1 MKAVQ
6 TSMLMF
12 MQQPK
17 QQFIIPVYQRTYK
30 WTRLN
35 CKQLLDDIRRVSTDE
50 NKTHFIGSIVYIT
63 DEYYQATK
71 INQLSIIDGQQ
82 RITTISLLLLAMC
95 KYLKE
100 NPNKFDTT
108 PEELFNEYLI
118 NNTYKSKHG
127 EDYIKLELTKHD
139 KDIYFKLIKND
150 VVENMTHNIY
160 SNYKYFY
167 ETIKKYSYDIDK
179 IYNGIAKLMIVDVSL
194 VRTQDDPQLI
204 FESLNSTGVKL
215 TQADL
220 IRNYLLMDLESEFQN
235 RIYNDFWFQIEN
247 KLRDDKEELSEFIRD
262 YLTIKHEKIP
272 NKSEVYIEF
281 KKYFAKNFS
290 RCEED
295 IEKLVKEL
303 YSYSNIYEKIIRRQ
317 EKKLQ
322 INQYLIDFDDLDLKV
337 INPLLLKLYYDYEV
351 NIINEEQFVYVL
363 NLLESCIVRRI
374 ICTAPTN
381 SLSKIFLNLIKNIN
395 DTNYIESIEKIL
407 MSREGNQRFPRND
420 EFEDKFILK
429 DVYNL
434 KPSNRRFIL
443 DKLENFESKEIL
455 NIEAFTIE
463 HIMPQSTNL
472 SDKWVNAL
480 GQNWKEIHS
489 KYLHTIGNLS
499 LTRYNSEM
507 SNKFFTE
514 KRDIKGGFKDSMC
527 WLNKDLKDL
536 DTWNENEIVKR
547 AKMLVATAKKIWKM
561 PTIEDMKNDYNQ
573 VLDFEDE
580 WKFKIPKYFT
590 FMDERYEI
598 KDITHLYLKAIGL
611 MYNFDPEVF
620 LDIMNDELIINKRMF
635 SNDADIFYG
644 NSPQLSDTLFF
655 INTNFNSNSK
665 KNNLLTLINKIGFN
679 EDDFIIYL

>member
-6 TSMLMF
+6 TSMLLF

-118 NNTYKSKHG
+118 NNIYKSKHG

-290 RCEED
+290 RCEDD

-317 EKKLQ
+317 EKKFQ

-363 NLLESCIVRRI
+363 NLIESCIVRRI

-480 GQNWKEIHS
+480 GQDWKEIHS

-547 AKMLVATAKKIWKM
+547 AKMLVATSTKIWQM

-590 FMDERYEI
+590 FMDEKYEI
-598 KDITHLYLKAIGL
+598 KDITHLYLKTIGL

-635 SNDADIFYG
+635 SIEGDIFYG
-644 NSPQLSDTLFF
+644 NSPQLADTAFF
-655 INTNFNSNSK
+655 INTNFNSDSK
-665 KNNLLTLINKIGFN
+665 KNNLLALINKIGFT

>member
-1 MKAVQ
+1 
-6 TSMLMF
+6 

-118 NNTYKSKHG
+118 NNIYKSKHG

-290 RCEED
+290 RCEDD

-317 EKKLQ
+317 EKKFQ

-363 NLLESCIVRRI
+363 NLIESCIVRRI

-480 GQNWKEIHS
+480 GQDWKEIHS

-547 AKMLVATAKKIWKM
+547 AKMLVATSTKIWQM

-590 FMDERYEI
+590 FMDEKYEI
-598 KDITHLYLKAIGL
+598 KDITHLYLKTIGL

-635 SNDADIFYG
+635 SIEGDIFYG
-644 NSPQLSDTLFF
+644 NSPQLADTAFF
-655 INTNFNSNSK
+655 INTNFNSDSK
-665 KNNLLTLINKIGFN
+665 KNNLLALINKIGFT